1 MRKKLAKKAKP
12 LIKEEVSTIGLRL
25 PLDLILVHDVDDLE
39 EALTAKWAVEHE
51 HEIYFCQTD
60 DDLEDLVQD
69 FEQYKYYR
77 IDDIENDRIQAVI
90 DLLNKAEVDN
100 MLSHI
105 LDRIVR

>member
-1 MRKKLAKKAKP
+1 MKKKAAKK
-12 LIKEEVSTIGLRL
+12 IKIVDIEDTSSAGLRL
-25 PLDLILVHDVDDLE
+25 PLDLIIIHDVEDLE
-39 EALTAKWAVEHE
+39 EALSAKWAVEHE

-69 FEQYKYYR
+69 FEKYVYYK
-77 IDDIENDRIQAVI
+77 IDEIEIDRIQAVI
-90 DLLNKAEVDN
+90 DLLNKAEEDN